1 MEYEV
6 QLRAVLAWLVQD
18 DHTAN
23 KLLENIPHEEAFI
36 GSMIF

>member
-6 QLRAVLAWLVQD
+6 RLRAVLAW
-18 DHTAN
+18 
-23 KLLENIPHEEAFI
+23 LLENIPHEEAFI